1 MQRTTERIDPMA
13 RPDRLLAGGFAALRI
28 FMGLVWL
35 SNALAKVFEVS
46 NVDWGVFS
54 FNLIDRGVARGIAT
68 DAAAKSEIAPLRALY
83 QDVVLAHWGFFGVFL
98 TIAELA
104 VAVGLLLGIATRLAA
119 VGGLLLITPIW
130 LMLFHTGLYLWDYP
144 LDLFPLLLLAIVPA
158 GRVAGLDRTLS
169 GLFHGRWPF

>member
-1 MQRTTERIDPMA
+1 MQDTTEQIHPMA
-13 RPDRLLAGGFAALRI
+13 RPYGSLAGGFAALRI
-28 FMGLVWL
+28 FLGLVWL
-35 SNALAKVFEVS
+35 SNALAKVFEIS

-54 FNLIDRGVARGIAT
+54 FNLIDRGIARGIAT
-68 DAAAKSEIAPLRALY
+68 DAAARSEIAPLRAFY

-119 VGGLLLITPIW
+119 VGGLLLITPVW

-158 GRVAGLDRTLS
+158 GRVAGLDGKLA
-169 GLFHGRWPF
+169 GHFHGRWPF